1 MNFWD
6 PYFDETPAKNWST
19 FQFHKNWVNVHKNE
33 PEQLTYRKAMDTFF
47 KSLRAIIN
55 RSSDLPKIWKANE
68 LLNSCQ
74 ASTISTYPSD
84 DLLDRCG
91 CGIHN
96 KEDTTFSCPSD
107 DLLDRYDILIAFFL
121 CPLCQNKNQRK
132 AGSNM
137 DNLWLDIGKTLKEK
151 NINSLEIPIKKGP
164 NELKQRL
171 DFETEDKENT
181 VGGSYKR
188 RRTEGGNLEHSDN
201 ENFLNAVKSND
212 NENELERQAEETIQ
226 YNGKMW
232 IVGNTKINIRDVL
245 TEWQKRIGRP
255 RADLAFYDI
264 IDLTPGSN
272 SDFIR
277 SLPIDA
283 MYEMKQFGSE
293 EQQTVTDNVKELI
306 IKFIKVY
313 RADDLR
319 KIVDES
325 YLETRKND
333 TLKFVWDFTNLLAES
348 IERDDDLADYDLSEL
363 AYREIFLAPAIR

>member
-1 MNFWD
+1 
-6 PYFDETPAKNWST
+6 
-19 FQFHKNWVNVHKNE
+19 
-33 PEQLTYRKAMDTFF
+33 
-47 KSLRAIIN
+47 
-55 RSSDLPKIWKANE
+55 
-68 LLNSCQ
+68 
-74 ASTISTYPSD
+74 
-84 DLLDRCG
+84 
-91 CGIHN
+91 
-96 KEDTTFSCPSD
+96 
-107 DLLDRYDILIAFFL
+107 
-121 CPLCQNKNQRK
+121 
-132 AGSNM
+132 M
-137 DNLWLDIGKTLKEK
+137 DNLWLSVGKTLKEK
-151 NINSLEIPIKKGP
+151 NVNVGTNCIQLVSCESVKIGDVGDKQSLEIPIKKGP

-201 ENFLNAVKSND
+201 ENFLNAVKK
-212 NENELERQAEETIQ
+212 TIQ

-255 RADLAFYDI
+255 RTDLAFYDI

-293 EQQTVTDNVKELI
+293 EQQSVTDNVKELI
-306 IKFIKVY
+306 IKSIK
-313 RADDLR
+313 ADDFR

-333 TLKFVWDFTNLLAES
+333 TLKFLWDFANLLAES
-348 IERDDDLADYDLSEL
+348 IESRQ
-363 AYREIFLAPAIR
+363 